1 MKTAVFRQLRAI
13 FIALGLY
20 VLSAKIKYF
29 VAVMFVLLAASCY
42 FCRQAVQQRGRE
54 ILEMVEVVAKHS
66 QNLRTKLFLSSSVLL
81 DVAICSYS
89 VLMHFKI
96 SNKKTKLPN
105 IRGL

>member
-1 MKTAVFRQLRAI
+1 MTSFLPFFIGLCFLFIKTAVSRQLRAI

-66 QNLRTKLFLSSSVLL
+66 PNLRTKLF
-81 DVAICSYS
+81 
-89 VLMHFKI
+89 
-96 SNKKTKLPN
+96 
-105 IRGL
+105 